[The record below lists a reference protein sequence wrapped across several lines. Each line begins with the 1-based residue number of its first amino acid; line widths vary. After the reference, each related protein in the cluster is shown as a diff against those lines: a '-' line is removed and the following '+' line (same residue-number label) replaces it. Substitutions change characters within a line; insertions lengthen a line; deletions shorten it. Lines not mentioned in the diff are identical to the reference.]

1 MMLDAKDYIPES
13 MKERF
18 SIDPENVNRYSQ
30 EEIGNII
37 GLSKYKVGKIQRANG
52 YWHGKRRPQ
61 KRKIWF
67 YLSK

>member
-1 MMLDAKDYIPES
+1 MLNAKDYIPES
-13 MKERF
+13 MKERL
-18 SIDPENVNRYSQ
+18 SIDPENVNSYSQ

-37 GLSKYKVGKIQRANG
+37 GLSKYKVGKFQRAHG
-52 YWHGKRRPQ
+52 YRHGKLRPE

>member
-1 MMLDAKDYIPES
+1 MILDAKDYIPES

-52 YWHGKRRPQ
+52 YWHGKLRPQ